1 MRSWRDIISDS
12 RGRKPGTAEMWAE
25 MKAVRGEL
33 LWSSKSKTEELRSPV
48 AKLFRASERSPV
60 LI

>member
-1 MRSWRDIISDS
+1 
-12 RGRKPGTAEMWAE
+12 MWAE